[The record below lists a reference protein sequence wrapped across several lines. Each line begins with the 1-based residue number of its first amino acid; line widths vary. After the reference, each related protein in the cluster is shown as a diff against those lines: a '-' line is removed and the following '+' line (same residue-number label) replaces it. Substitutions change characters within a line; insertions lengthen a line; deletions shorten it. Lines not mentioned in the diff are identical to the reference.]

1 MLYPV
6 ELQSRCRPT
15 TRANRG
21 AKIDRVSSP
30 PNPRSEKLAQ
40 IRNPHRLGFLVLPPR
55 CPLPMRILQANPTG
69 GVGLAF
75 WALTPK
81 TVCAFALPLVLQKVS
96 QRPRCRQKP
105 PLETSYS
112 CSPRRSVSPHSGS
125 PCSLSGAE
133 ALWQATVGEM
143 LAATRSCRDDSLS
156 FGFFNA
162 GLSSFADGLEAV
174 AEASDFPTRRCTF
187 VLRPQGPPQSP
198 RQDVSKNLP
207 FAWSTCSVRLRGWCH
222 VVVAVACAPTS
233 VSRPPFDLLAEAKKG
248 HVWLDPKKNRSGKST
263 LYPLHLQTIVDSDT
277 GGSCRPDSA
286 AKIHQGRCSAAFRP

>member
-15 TRANRG
+15 TSANRG

-40 IRNPHRLGFLVLPPR
+40 IRNPHRLGVLVSPPR

-81 TVCAFALPLVLQKVS
+81 TFRASALPLVLQKVS
-96 QRPRCRQKP
+96 QRPRCRP
-105 PLETSYS
+105 ESALGTSCS
-112 CSPRRSVSPHSGS
+112 CSPRGSMLPHSGF
-125 PCSLSGAE
+125 PCPLSGAE

-143 LAATRSCRDDSLS
+143 LAATRSCREGSLS
-156 FGFFNA
+156 FGFLNA
-162 GLSSFADGLEAV
+162 GFSSFAEGLEAV
-174 AEASDFPTRRCTF
+174 TEAPDFPTRRCTF

-207 FAWSTCSVRLRGWCH
+207 FAWSTCSVRLRGWCRV
-222 VVVAVACAPTS
+222 VVVAACALTS
-233 VSRPPFDLLAEAKKG
+233 ISRPPFDLLAEAKKG
-248 HVWLDPKKNRSGKST
+248 HVWLDPKKNCSGKST

-277 GGSCRPDSA
+277 GGSCRPDSG
-286 AKIHQGRCSAAFRP
+286 AKIHQGRCREAFRP